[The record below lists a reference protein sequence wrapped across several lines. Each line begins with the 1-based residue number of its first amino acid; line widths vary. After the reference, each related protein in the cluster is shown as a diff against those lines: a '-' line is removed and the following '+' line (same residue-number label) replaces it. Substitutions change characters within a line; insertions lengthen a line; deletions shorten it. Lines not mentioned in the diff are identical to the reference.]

1 MTAQTLKL
9 SSANNN
15 RKAYTKMS
23 FEQKPVKSKV
33 ESLTPRS
40 RRVDVTVKIVSK
52 NPVREVVSRNDGSSH
67 RVTEAVAGDETGVVL
82 LTLWDKDIE
91 RVTEGNVFN
100 VNNGYITLFKGSM
113 RLNVGKYGSLEP
125 SQETIATVKT
135 DNNISDKQFEDDRRG
150 RGGFRRPPS
159 GRGWF

>member
-1 MTAQTLKL
+1 MT
-9 SSANNN
+9 
-15 RKAYTKMS
+15 Y
-23 FEQKPVKSKV
+23 EQKPVKSKV

-40 RRVDVTVKIVSK
+40 RRVDVTVKILSK
-52 NPVREVVSRNDGSSH
+52 NPIREVVSKSDGSSH
-67 RVTEAVAGDETGVVL
+67 RVTEAVGGDETGVIL
-82 LTLWDKDIE
+82 LTLWDADIE
-91 RVTEGNVFN
+91 KVTEGTVFN

-125 SQETIATVKT
+125 SQETISDVKE
-135 DNNISDKQFEDDRRG
+135 DNNLSEKQFEDERR

>member
-1 MTAQTLKL
+1 
-9 SSANNN
+9 
-15 RKAYTKMS
+15 MS
-23 FEQKPVKSKV
+23 YEQKPVKSKV
-33 ESLTPRS
+33 ESLTPSS

-52 NPVREVVSRNDGSSH
+52 NPVRDVVSKNDGSAH

-82 LTLWDKDIE
+82 LTLWDNDIE

-125 SQETIATVKT
+125 SQETIGTVKT
-135 DNNISDKQFEDDRRG
+135 DNNISEKQFEDDRR
-150 RGGFRRPPS
+150 RGGFRR
-159 GRGWF
+159 

>member
-1 MTAQTLKL
+1 
-9 SSANNN
+9 
-15 RKAYTKMS
+15 MS

-40 RRVDVTVKIVSK
+40 RRVDVTVKIMSK

-82 LTLWDKDIE
+82 LTLWDNDIE
-91 RVTEGNVFN
+91 RIAEGNVFN
-100 VNNGYITLFKGSM
+100 VNNGYVTLFKGSM
-113 RLNVGKYGSLEP
+113 RLNIGRYGSLEP
-125 SQETIATVKT
+125 SQETMATVKT
-135 DNNISDKQFEDDRRG
+135 DNNLSDKQFEDDRRG
-150 RGGFRRPPS
+150 GGFRRPPS